1 MTTLDKIQ
9 IGQSARIKAVG
20 GEGSRRQHFLDMGLI
35 PDAAIKLVK
44 FAPLGDPMEVMV
56 HGYSLTLRIADARL
70 IEVDPNDSS
79 EEAEGIEH
87 QDDEL
92 LYISALH
99 DHNAHPGLGEE
110 GIYHDKTHEQALPK
124 GTLLTFD
131 IDDVD
136 GTPYTYNEKSKQISF
151 EKSLSLSAG
160 LLPLKIMTLKGI
172 FDVSK
177 LTDSQLIIQQTKA
190 ALNNTNQITVYTF
203 HRLVETSQ

>member
-1 MTTLDKIQ
+1 MKKLLYSLMVAAALLACACNKEESVPNTGDQTGTLYGIWVLDTKTVDYTTA
-9 IGQSARIKAVG
+9 SG
-20 GEGSRRQHFLDMGLI
+20 GSTDQKSDVTSFTDEHFLLHLTNYSM
-35 PDAAIKLVK
+35 A
-44 FAPLGDPMEVMV
+44 FA
-56 HGYSLTLRIADARL
+56 
-70 IEVDPNDSS
+70 
-79 EEAEGIEH
+79 
-87 QDDEL
+87 Q
-92 LYISALH
+92 
-99 DHNAHPGLGEE
+99 
-110 GIYHDKTHEQALPK
+110 K